1 MLGSDETRPLKR
13 TLRILGEGLCSS
25 IGKVLAMLASAL
37 IAPVL
42 AVNTRGLLGF
52 ACVLVG
58 LACWLAALLSPRITR
73 DAARATWM
81 GGALWC
87 VGFAAGATAI
97 VLLGD

>member
-1 MLGSDETRPLKR
+1 MLPSFVTP
-13 TLRILGEGLCSS
+13 I
-25 IGKVLAMLASAL
+25 
-37 IAPVL
+37 L
-42 AVNTRGLLGF
+42 AVNARGILGF
-52 ACVLVG
+52 ACVLMG
-58 LACWLAALLSPRITR
+58 LASWLAALLSPRITR

>member
-1 MLGSDETRPLKR
+1 MLLPSFVTP
-13 TLRILGEGLCSS
+13 
-25 IGKVLAMLASAL
+25 M
-37 IAPVL
+37 L
-42 AVNTRGLLGF
+42 AVNSRGVLGL

-58 LACWLAALLSPRITR
+58 LGCWLAALLSPRITR

-97 VLLGD
+97 MLLGD